1 MRDAVSSP
9 VPQAGKAPEASR
21 VQLRRRLVLAATS
34 LALGALALSAGVL
47 FLRVRV
53 EVAGLSGLI
62 LGALLEALGL
72 ATAAHAAVGASRA
85 FPLSEAAARA
95 RRVLVAAIAL
105 VLPSALLGG
114 AGWLV
119 LVALA
124 PPALFPAHPFFW
136 APVSAGAA
144 IGLVFAARELAS
156 ERMAVLAGAGAGG
169 ILGLA
174 LSAGALAAV
183 NPPEILV
190 DPRLPIDLLLVGL
203 AFIGIAAAFER
214 DPWVARTRR
223 LA

>member
-1 MRDAVSSP
+1 MTGPVSSL
-9 VPQAGKAPEASR
+9 VTSAGKTPEAIR
-21 VQLRRRLVLAATS
+21 VQLRRRLVLASTS

-47 FLRVRV
+47 FLRVRI
-53 EVAGLSGLI
+53 EVAGLTGLI

-72 ATAAHAAVGASRA
+72 ATAAHAAVVASRA

-95 RRVLVAAIAL
+95 RRVLVAAISL

-114 AGWLV
+114 AGWLA

-136 APVSAGAA
+136 GPVSTGAA
-144 IGLVFAARELAS
+144 IGLLLAARELAS
-156 ERMAVLAGAGAGG
+156 ERMAVLAGLGAGG

-174 LSAGALAAV
+174 LSAGGLALLDL
-183 NPPEILV
+183 PETLV

-203 AFIGIAAAFER
+203 AFIGIAAAFDR

-223 LA
+223 LV